1 MLSKKPLMSGVLPSS
16 DVSDA
21 SMCMWRHATLSTVR
35 MFDPWM
41 SEIVGPRPQLLP
53 LVVSST

>member
-1 MLSKKPLMSGVLPSS
+1 MFSKKPLMRGVLPSG

-35 MFDPWM
+35 MFDP
-41 SEIVGPRPQLLP
+41 
-53 LVVSST
+53 